1 MYQWGDTTLTTPGY
15 ALGSVTQIFAHGGIY
30 GALRSNGDLI
40 LWGAVQTL
48 VLDSNAVS
56 TPQSSDPACPCVTI
70 SSMNGIRSI
79 TTAQWGLTIA
89 KRSGQ
94 RLTYAYTNAQ
104 VPISIPIGAVQ
115 LSSYANYP
123 FGMAIMPNSAAVSSP
138 TPTPQTNLSLRDFQ
152 TNTAL
157 GVLSVWGGTS
167 TISTIPVAARPPV
180 QLIQVAAGYR
190 HLLALK
196 PDGVVVA
203 WGDNSYGQLNVPSVL
218 TVSRGNTDPLRVV
231 AIVAGAFYSMALRA
245 NGSVFAWGDNV
256 AGQTNIPNNFSDN
269 TLNPLSTATS
279 TATNTATST
288 STATKTSTST
298 TTKTS
303 TATNTN
309 TTTATKT
316 STATNTNTTTATKT
330 NTMTNTATP
339 SATTLAVPYV
349 VQIAAGMRHSVAL
362 LSNGTVQS
370 WGDNTYGQLNTPY
383 IAGVVKI
390 AASGWH
396 TVALLRNK
404 TVVAWGR
411 NNYGQTDVTTLT
423 NVIDIATTQDNSIFL
438 LGNGQVVVIGSNS
451 YDQQYVPD
459 GSYQRIGGG
468 VFHMLAIQANG
479 SMSGW
484 GMNTN
489 SQLTIPSNLVFP
501 FQAVGGFNFSAA
513 LSQSIGSGES
523 VVATATATIPSIPQI
538 PTAFPAM
545 SRTNLITL
553 VNGTASSITPFTGN
567 GLTFASNMTGTL
579 ALDGTVSFSKQPSP
593 LLPALNCGDSKLI
606 PTSLASMN
614 DNYQLLLSTSYGMTL
629 TRSRTVRVWGCVGST
644 MSDLTA
650 TIIPSAFQNNVAEI
664 ALRGNHIMILTIDGR
679 VWSNQFTIPSQ
690 INIRHIA
697 AGNNFASVLLNDGT
711 VQVWALNNLEGIM
724 DIPSTATTLT
734 DIAAG
739 DYHIVALRNDGRS
752 ISWGANVHDYGQADT
767 PFAGNAN
774 VVSIAAGENQSM
786 ALLNNGDAV
795 AWGKYAPGT
804 SNALY
809 IINSE
814 PTYFISGMST
824 GDNRIALYI
833 TTVTPG
839 NATPTVISTTTPVIV
854 PTMTPRALDIRDQIA
869 WFTMADT
876 TLTATNFGCETL
888 YTCPGT
894 VFDGTNVL
902 KFTDSRGDELVSNN
916 PLNLNNTAF
925 SIRARVRRDA
935 VDRADVFMSLGTPG
949 INGGYLTF
957 GFDAK
962 TAHIVV
968 SVVII
973 YAVQHGIRIS
983 HGINMPVAMI
993 QCRVYAHYGETNQ
1006 SFPVIPL

>member
-1 MYQWGDTTLTTPGY
+1 
-15 ALGSVTQIFAHGGIY
+15 
-30 GALRSNGDLI
+30 
-40 LWGAVQTL
+40 
-48 VLDSNAVS
+48 
-56 TPQSSDPACPCVTI
+56 
-70 SSMNGIRSI
+70 MNGIRSI

-94 RLTYAYTNAQ
+94 RLTYPYTSYQ
-104 VPISIPIGAVQ
+104 VPNSIPIGAVQ
-115 LSSYANYP
+115 LSSYPNYSI
-123 FGMAIMPNSAAVSSP
+123 GMAIMPNSATVSSP
-138 TPTPQTNLSLRDFQ
+138 TPTSPANLSIRDFQ
-152 TNTAL
+152 TNTTL

-167 TISTIPVAARPPV
+167 AISTIPVAARPPV

-218 TVSRGNTDPLRVV
+218 TVSRINTDPLRVV
-231 AIVAGAFYSMALRA
+231 AIAAGAFYSMALRA

-256 AGQTNIPNNFSDN
+256 AGQTNIPINFSDN
-269 TLNPLSTATS
+269 ILNPAATATS
-279 TATNTATST
+279 TLTITATNTATST
-288 STATKTSTST
+288 STATNTSTST
-298 TTKTS
+298 P
-303 TATNTN
+303 
-309 TTTATKT
+309 TKT

-330 NTMTNTATP
+330 NTATNTNTTTATKTYTATTTATP
-339 SATTLAVPYV
+339 SATAILAPYV

-362 LSNGTVQS
+362 LNNGTVQS
-370 WGDNTYGQLNTPY
+370 WGDNTYGQQNTPY

-390 AASGWH
+390 AAAGWH

-411 NNYGQTDVTTLT
+411 NNYGQTDVSTLT
-423 NVIDIATTQDNSIFL
+423 NVVDIATTQDNSIFL

-479 SMSGW
+479 SISGW

-489 SQLTIPSNLVFP
+489 SQLAIPSNLVFP
-501 FQAVGGFNFSAA
+501 FQVVGGFNFSAA
-513 LSQSIGSGES
+513 LSQSIGSSES
-523 VVATATATIPSIPQI
+523 VGATATATIPSIPQI
-538 PTAFPAM
+538 PTAFPAI

-553 VNGTASSITPFTGN
+553 VNATASSITPFTGN
-567 GLTFASNMTGTL
+567 GLTFAQNMTGTL
-579 ALDGTVSFSKQPSP
+579 ALDGTLSFSKQPAP

-629 TRSRTVRVWGCVGST
+629 TRSRTVRVWGCNGST

-650 TIIPSAFQNNVAEI
+650 AIIPSAFQNNVAEI
-664 ALRGNHIMILTIDGR
+664 ALRGTHIMILTVDGR
-679 VWSNQFTIPSQ
+679 VWSNQFTIPLQ

-697 AGNNFASVLLNDGT
+697 AGANFASVLLNDGT
-711 VQVWALNNLEGIM
+711 VQVWALNNLDGIM
-724 DIPSTATTLT
+724 DIPTPATTLT

-739 DYHIVALRNDGRS
+739 DYHIVALRSDGRS
-752 ISWGANVHDYGQADT
+752 ISWGANAHDLGQADT
-767 PFAGNAN
+767 PFAAN
-774 VVSIAAGENQSM
+774 SNVISIAAGENQSM
-786 ALLNNGDAV
+786 ALLSNGDAV
-795 AWGKYAPGT
+795 AWGKYAAGT

-809 IINSE
+809 NINSE

-839 NATPTVISTTTPVIV
+839 YATPTVISTATPVIV
-854 PTMTPRALDIRDQIA
+854 PTMTPRALDKRDQIA

-902 KFTDSRGDELVSNN
+902 KFNDNRGDELVSNN
-916 PLNLNNTAF
+916 ALNLNNTAF

-935 VDRADVFMSLGTPG
+935 VDRADVIMSLGTPG
-949 INGGYLTF
+949 TVRGYLSF
-957 GFDAK
+957 GFDRENRPYCGFGQEDLRS
-962 TAHIVV
+962 T
-968 SVVII
+968 
-973 YAVQHGIRIS
+973 
-983 HGINMPVAMI
+983 
-993 QCRVYAHYGETNQ
+993 T
-1006 SFPVIPL
+1006 